1 MFLLDTPTK
10 CCVQRHNIKVEAKV
24 VRQHASSGM
33 AQRVIEKLSRVL
45 KVERE
50 NKMVLQN
57 IWKTLNHLLQTR
69 GSKVLKP
76 TGREL
81 D

>member
-1 MFLLDTPTK
+1 M
-10 CCVQRHNIKVEAKV
+10 
-24 VRQHASSGM
+24 SGM

-50 NKMVLQN
+50 NKMVVQN

-69 GSKVLKP
+69 SSKVLKP

>member
-1 MFLLDTPTK
+1 M
-10 CCVQRHNIKVEAKV
+10 H
-24 VRQHASSGM
+24 RQ
-33 AQRVIEKLSRVL
+33 KLSRVL